1 MPTKKML
8 TKLRLINWHYFTN
21 ETINLKN
28 TTLLSGDNGAGKSTI
43 LDAIQLIL
51 TTNSRKFNLA
61 VGAESKR
68 SLKTY
73 VRGKTGEEGS
83 EYLRKGAVISYIAL
97 EVYEESKQRYFVI
110 GAKFDSPDLESE
122 VKRKWFCEE
131 GTLDGLSFIVEN
143 KPARDDQFQNH
154 GKKVTFIQQT
164 TAAKDKFKHRLGH
177 LQDNFFELL
186 AKSIAFKPM
195 KDVKSFVSQF
205 ILPEKNIDIDAL
217 RENIRN
223 LKEMQLLVEE
233 IKKQVNDLEAIQK
246 IYDDILHF
254 DEQIL
259 VIDIL
264 IKIAEAEAKKASIAD
279 KTSQIRLLEQ
289 HLEQENKACNEL
301 TSAIQSLN
309 ERYINVRTSLKS
321 GESALLISNIKRD
334 ISDKEKDKSTLSSQI
349 NQLKEQ
355 LKRIRTALRYIHE
368 YSSVTDSEIP
378 ALERSE
384 MDMQRR
390 NSIVI
395 EMERAF
401 AEAESSIQNKLVE
414 TKIELTALNK
424 ALEHLSKEIKDLEQ
438 NKLTYDKNV
447 TMLKEAIQREFS
459 ARGIVSEVHILAD
472 LLEISDSRW
481 QNAVE
486 GYLNSQR
493 FYIIVE
499 PAYYDTAAEVYDKY
513 KSRIHTAAI
522 VNTARLK
529 TDVTPDTSSLA
540 SVVMSENRYAYA
552 YVCYLLGRVT
562 MCETVSELKEHRIAI
577 TQGCML
583 YQGNALR
590 KIDPE
595 IYQMPYI
602 GKYALQQQLKIKKA
616 EYEEKSTKQKEL
628 ESQKLKYDEMLKAIR
643 QCNFE
648 ILKPVIT
655 APIEKQKI
663 SEDILQLQQ
672 KLKEAENNPTYLQL
686 QMEADDLNRQCEEK
700 GKKLSDINS
709 SIARKK
715 LEIENLKAETG
726 QLETE
731 VRSIESQ
738 ISNMSKG
745 NETALH
751 DARHKFDEHKRTKSA
766 DMIYNK
772 YHPRKQTLIKQR
784 VDADKTL
791 GIFQSRYKD
800 GELGTGIGM
809 MAAYSEEYSTLAKH
823 DLITYEE
830 KLRTIKENCE
840 TEFRESFLAKMREN
854 IENALSLFKE
864 LNKTLKPIYYGND
877 SYRFDYSADKRKKR
891 LYDMIM
897 SQFNLGGFN
906 LFSTQFDEEYHNEMN
921 ELFSKLTA
929 SDENGD
935 DVLREYTDYRSYLDY
950 DIEIISKDGKSQ
962 KFSKIYR
969 EKSGGETQ
977 TPYYVAIAA
986 SFAQLYST
994 GETIRV
1000 IMLDE
1005 AFDKMDEERIES
1017 MLTFFKSLDFQI
1029 ILAAPTSRLELI
1041 GEQVENTILVST
1053 DSGHNSFTEEF
1064 SYDELWN
1071 ENTGSPA

>member
-1 MPTKKML
+1 MQTKKIL
-8 TKLRLINWHYFTN
+8 TKLRLVNWHYFSN
-21 ETINLKN
+21 EMIHLKN
-28 TTLLSGDNGAGKSTI
+28 TNLFSGDNGAGKSTI

-73 VRGKTGEEGS
+73 VRGKTGEEGN

-110 GAKFDSPDLESE
+110 GGKFDSPDLESE

-131 GTLDGLSFIVEN
+131 GTLDQLSFIVDN
-143 KPARDDQFQNH
+143 KPAKDEQFRNN
-154 GKKVTFIQQT
+154 GKRVVFIHQT
-164 TAAKDKFKHRLGH
+164 SLAKDRFKSRLGH

-233 IKKQVNDLEAIQK
+233 VKKQVNNLEAIQK
-246 IYDDILHF
+246 KYDDILHF

-264 IKIAEAEAKKASIAD
+264 IKIAEAEAKKARIANM
-279 KTSQIRLLEQ
+279 TSQIRLAEQ
-289 HLEQENKACNEL
+289 RLAQDEKARNDL
-301 TSAIQSLN
+301 SADIQSLN
-309 ERYINVRTSLKS
+309 ERYINVQISLNS
-321 GESALLISNIKRD
+321 GESALLIGSIKSD
-334 ISDKEKDKSTLSSQI
+334 IKDKEKDKRTLSNQI
-349 NQLKEQ
+349 YQLKEQ
-355 LKRIRTALRYIHE
+355 LKRIRTALRYIHK
-368 YSSVTDSEIP
+368 YSTVTDSEIS
-378 ALERSE
+378 ALEQTK
-384 MDMQRR
+384 MDIQRR

-395 EMERAF
+395 EIECAF
-401 AEAESSIQNKLVE
+401 AEAESSIQNQLAD
-414 TKIELTALNK
+414 TKAELTVLNK
-424 ALEHLSKEIKDLEQ
+424 ALEQLAKEIKDLEQ
-438 NKLTYDKNV
+438 NKLTYDRNV
-447 TMLKEAIQREFS
+447 TMLKEAIQFEFS

-472 LLEISDSRW
+472 LLEISNSKW

-499 PAYYDTAAEVYDKY
+499 PVYYDIAAEVYDKY
-513 KSRIHTAAI
+513 KSKIHTAAI
-522 VNTARLK
+522 VNTAKLN
-529 TDVTPDTSSLA
+529 TDVTPDTTSPSLA
-540 SVVMSENRYAYA
+540 SVVTSENRYAYA
-552 YVCYLLGRVT
+552 YICYLLGRVT
-562 MCETVSELKEHRIAI
+562 MCESVSELKEHRIAI

-595 IYQMPYI
+595 IYNMPYI

-616 EYEEKSTKQKEL
+616 EYEDKSARQSEIKTQ
-628 ESQKLKYDEMLKAIR
+628 ESNYNTILSVIK

-655 APIEKQKI
+655 APIEMQKI
-663 SEDILQLQQ
+663 TEEIRLLNQ
-672 KLKEAENNPTYLQL
+672 KLKEAENDPTYLQL
-686 QMEADDLNRQCEEK
+686 QMEAGELQGQLDSKNKELDNIKQSITRNQDTIERLTA
-700 GKKLSDINS
+700 DI
-709 SIARKK
+709 
-715 LEIENLKAETG
+715 G

-731 VRSIESQ
+731 VSNIESQ
-738 ISNMSKG
+738 ISNMGKG

-751 DARHKFDEHKRTKSA
+751 DAHHKFEEHKKTKSA
-766 DMIYNK
+766 DTIWGNYQ
-772 YHPRKQTLIKQR
+772 PRRETLRNQKEKANNELH
-784 VDADKTL
+784 VM
-791 GIFQSRYKD
+791 QSKYKD
-800 GELGTGIGM
+800 GELGTGIDM
-809 MAAYSEEYSTLAKH
+809 MSAYSEEYSALAKH
-823 DLITYEE
+823 DLIRYEE
-830 KLRTIKENCE
+830 QLRVIKDNCE
-840 TEFRESFLAKMREN
+840 TEFRESFLAKIREN
-854 IENALSLFKE
+854 IENAITLFKE

-891 LYDMIM
+891 LYDMII
-897 SQFNLGGFN
+897 SDFNLGGFN
-906 LFSTQFDEEYHNEMN
+906 LFSTQFDEEYHDEMN

-1017 MLTFFKSLDFQI
+1017 MLTFFKSQNFQI

-1041 GEQVENTILVST
+1041 GEQADNIVMIYT
-1053 DSGHNSFTEEF
+1053 DSSHNSFAGEF
-1064 SYDELWN
+1064 SYDD
-1071 ENTGSPA
+1071 S

>member
-1 MPTKKML
+1 MQTKKIL
-8 TKLRLINWHYFTN
+8 TKLRLVNWHYFSN
-21 ETINLKN
+21 ETIHLKN
-28 TTLLSGDNGAGKSTI
+28 TNLFSGDNGAGKSTI

-83 EYLRKGAVISYIAL
+83 EYIRKGAVISYIAL

-110 GAKFDSPDLESE
+110 GGKFDSPDLESE
-122 VKRKWFCEE
+122 VKKKWFCEE
-131 GTLDGLSFIVEN
+131 GTLDQLSFIADN
-143 KPARDDQFQNH
+143 KPAKDEQFRNN
-154 GKKVTFIQQT
+154 GKRVVFIHQT
-164 TAAKDKFKHRLGH
+164 SLAKDRFKLRLGH

-205 ILPEKNIDIDAL
+205 ILPEKSIDIDAL

-233 IKKQVNDLEAIQK
+233 VKKQVNDLEAIQK
-246 IYDDILHF
+246 KYDDILHF

-279 KTSQIRLLEQ
+279 KTSQIRLAEQ
-289 HLEQENKACNEL
+289 RLAQDEKARNDL
-301 TSAIQSLN
+301 SADIQRLN
-309 ERYINVRTSLKS
+309 ERYINVRTSLNS
-321 GESALLISNIKRD
+321 GESALLISSIRSDIK
-334 ISDKEKDKSTLSSQI
+334 DKEKDKSTLSDQL

-355 LKRIRTALRYIHE
+355 LKRIRTALRYIRK
-368 YSSVTDSEIP
+368 YSAVTDSEIS
-378 ALERSE
+378 ALEQTE
-384 MDMQRR
+384 MDIQRR
-390 NSIVI
+390 NSII
-395 EMERAF
+395 IDIERAF
-401 AEAESSIQNKLVE
+401 ADAEKIIQDQLMD
-414 TKIELTALNK
+414 TKTELTALNK
-424 ALEHLSKEIKDLEQ
+424 AIEQLSREIRDLEQ

-447 TMLKEAIQREFS
+447 TMLKEVIQREFS

-472 LLEISDSRW
+472 LLEISDSKW

-499 PAYYDTAAEVYDKY
+499 PAYYDIAAEVYDKY
-513 KSRIHTAAI
+513 KSKIHTAAI
-522 VNTARLK
+522 VNTAKLK
-529 TDVTPDTSSLA
+529 TDITPDETSLA
-540 SVVMSENRYAYA
+540 SVVTSENRYAYA
-552 YVCYLLGRVT
+552 YACYLIGRVT
-562 MCETVSELKEHRIAI
+562 MCESVSELKEHRIAI

-590 KIDPE
+590 KIDPK
-595 IYQMPYI
+595 IYNMPYI

-616 EYEEKSTKQKEL
+616 EYEDKSAGRSEL
-628 ESQKLKYDEMLKAIR
+628 KTQESDYTTILSVIR

-655 APIEKQKI
+655 SPIEMQKI
-663 SEDILQLQQ
+663 TEDIRLLNQ
-672 KLKEAENNPTYLQL
+672 KLKEAENDPTYLQL
-686 QMEADDLNRQCEEK
+686 QMEADELKRQLDSKDKELDNIKQSITKNR
-700 GKKLSDINS
+700 LST
-709 SIARKK
+709 
-715 LEIENLKAETG
+715 ENLTADIG
-726 QLETE
+726 QLEAE
-731 VRSIESQ
+731 ISNIESQ
-738 ISNMSKG
+738 ICDMCKE
-745 NETALH
+745 NEAALH
-751 DARHKFDEHKRTKSA
+751 DARHKFEEHKKTKSA
-766 DMIYNK
+766 DTIWGNYQL
-772 YHPRKQTLIKQR
+772 RRETLRSQKEKANNELH
-784 VDADKTL
+784 VM
-791 GIFQSRYKD
+791 QSRYKD

-809 MAAYSEEYSTLAKH
+809 MSAYSEEYGALAKH
-823 DLITYEE
+823 DLIKYEE
-830 KLRTIKENCE
+830 QLRGIKDNCE

-854 IENALSLFKE
+854 IENAISLFKE

-877 SYRFDYSADKRKKR
+877 SYRFDYSSDKRKKR

-897 SQFNLGGFN
+897 SDFNLGGFN
-906 LFSTQFDEEYHNEMN
+906 LFSTQFDEEYHDEMN

-1017 MLTFFKSLDFQI
+1017 MLTFFKSQNFQI

-1041 GEQVENTILVST
+1041 GEQADNIVMVYT
-1053 DSGHNSFTEEF
+1053 DSGHNSFAEEF
-1064 SYDELWN
+1064 SYDEL
-1071 ENTGSPA
+1071 

>member
-1 MPTKKML
+1 MQTKKIL
-8 TKLRLINWHYFTN
+8 TKLRLINWHYFGN

-28 TTLLSGDNGAGKSTI
+28 TNLFSGDNGAGKSTI

-73 VRGKTGEEGS
+73 VRGKTGEEGN

-131 GTLDGLSFIVEN
+131 GMLEQLSFIVEN
-143 KPARDDQFQNH
+143 KPAKDNQFKNN

-233 IKKQVNDLEAIQK
+233 VRKQVNALEAIQK
-246 IYDDILHF
+246 KYDDILRF

-264 IKIAEAEAKKASIAD
+264 IKIAEAESKKVSIAD
-279 KTSQIRLLEQ
+279 KTRQICLAEQRLAQ
-289 HLEQENKACNEL
+289 DKKSCNNL
-301 TSAIQSLN
+301 ISDIQSLN
-309 ERYINVRTSLKS
+309 ERYINVQTSLNS
-321 GESALLISNIKRD
+321 GESALLIGSIKSD
-334 ISDKEKDKSTLSSQI
+334 IKDKEKDKNALSDQLY
-349 NQLKEQ
+349 QLKEQ
-355 LKRIRTALRYIHE
+355 LKRIRKALRYIHGFGNV
-368 YSSVTDSEIP
+368 SDSDIV
-378 ALERSE
+378 ALEQTE
-384 MDMQRR
+384 MDIQLR
-390 NSIVI
+390 NSLII
-395 EMERAF
+395 EIERAF
-401 AEAESSIQNKLVE
+401 AEAENSIQNQLAE
-414 TKIELTALNK
+414 TKAELTVLNK
-424 ALEHLSKEIKDLEQ
+424 AVEQLSGEIKDLEQ
-438 NKLTYDKNV
+438 NKITYDKNV

-459 ARGIVSEVHILAD
+459 ARGIASEVHILAN

-493 FYIIVE
+493 FYIITE
-499 PAYYDTAAEVYDKY
+499 PAYYDIAAAVYDKY
-513 KSRIHTAAI
+513 KSKIHTAAI
-522 VNTARLK
+522 VNTAKLN
-529 TDVTPDTSSLA
+529 TDVKPDATSLA
-540 SVVMSENRYAYA
+540 SVVTSENRYAYA

-562 MCETVSELKEHRIAI
+562 MCENVSELKEYQIAI

-590 KIDPE
+590 KIAPE
-595 IYQMPYI
+595 IYNMPYI
-602 GKYALQQQLKIKKA
+602 GRYALQQQLKIKKA
-616 EYEEKSTKQKEL
+616 EYEEKSAVQSELKTK
-628 ESQKLKYDEMLKAIR
+628 ESINNTMLSAIR

-655 APIEKQKI
+655 APIEMQKI
-663 SEDILQLQQ
+663 TENIRLLNQ
-672 KLKEAENNPTYLQL
+672 KLKDAENDPTYLQL
-686 QMEADDLNRQCEEK
+686 QMEADELKGLLDSKNRELDNIKQSVTRNQDAIER
-700 GKKLSDINS
+700 LTADI
-709 SIARKK
+709 
-715 LEIENLKAETG
+715 G

-731 VRSIESQ
+731 VGNIESQ
-738 ISNMSKG
+738 ISNMCKG

-751 DARHKFDEHKRTKSA
+751 DARRKFEEHKKTKSA
-766 DMIYNK
+766 DTIWGNYQ
-772 YHPRKQTLIKQR
+772 PRREALRNHKEKATNELHIM
-784 VDADKTL
+784 
-791 GIFQSRYKD
+791 QSRYKD

-809 MAAYSEEYSTLAKH
+809 MSAYSDEYSTLAKH
-823 DLITYEE
+823 DLIRYDEQ
-830 KLRTIKENCE
+830 LRVIKDNCE

-854 IENALSLFKE
+854 IENAISLFKE
-864 LNKTLKPIYYGND
+864 LNKTLRPIYYGND

-891 LYDMIM
+891 LYDMIV
-897 SQFNLGGFN
+897 SDFNLGGFN
-906 LFSTQFDEEYHNEMN
+906 LFSTQFDEEYHDEMN

-929 SDENGD
+929 SDENGY

-1017 MLTFFKSLDFQI
+1017 MLTFFKSQNFQI

-1041 GEQVENTILVST
+1041 GEQADNIVMIYT
-1053 DSGHNSFTEEF
+1053 DSSHNSFAEEF
-1064 SYDELWN
+1064 SYDEL
-1071 ENTGSPA
+1071 

>member
-1 MPTKKML
+1 MQTKKIL
-8 TKLRLINWHYFTN
+8 TKLRLINWHYFSN
-21 ETINLKN
+21 ETIHLKN
-28 TTLLSGDNGAGKSTI
+28 ANLFSGDNGAGKSTI
-43 LDAIQLIL
+43 LDAIQLVL

-83 EYLRKGAVISYIAL
+83 EYIRKGAVISYIAL

-110 GAKFDSPDLESE
+110 GGKFDSPDLESDI
-122 VKRKWFCEE
+122 KKKWFCEE
-131 GTLDGLSFIVEN
+131 GTLDQLSFIVDN
-143 KPARDDQFQNH
+143 KPAKDDQFRNN
-154 GKKVTFIQQT
+154 GKKITFIQQT
-164 TAAKDKFKHRLGH
+164 TLAKDKFTHRLGH
-177 LQDNFFELL
+177 LQDNFNELL

-205 ILPEKNIDIDAL
+205 ILPEKNIDIDTL

-223 LKEMQLLVEE
+223 LKEMQLIVEE
-233 IKKQVNDLEAIQK
+233 VKKQLNDLEAIQK
-246 IYDDILHF
+246 KYDDILHF

-264 IKIAEAEAKKASIAD
+264 MKIAEEEAKKAKIANM
-279 KTSQIRLLEQ
+279 TSQISLAEQ
-289 HLEQENKACNEL
+289 CLMQNEKACYDL
-301 TSAIQSLN
+301 TADIQRLN
-309 ERYINVRTSLKS
+309 ERYINVQTSLNS
-321 GESALLISNIKRD
+321 GRSALLIGSIRSDIK
-334 ISDKEKDKSTLSSQI
+334 DKEKDKSTLS
-349 NQLKEQ
+349 NRLYQLKEQ
-355 LKRIRTALRYIHE
+355 LKRIQTATRYIHK
-368 YSSVTDSEIP
+368 YSAVTNSEIS
-378 ALERSE
+378 ALEQTE

-390 NSIVI
+390 NIIII

-401 AEAESSIQNKLVE
+401 AEAESNIQDQLAD
-414 TKIELTALNK
+414 TRAELTVLNK
-424 ALEHLSKEIKDLEQ
+424 GIEQLSKEIKDLEQ
-438 NKLTYDKNV
+438 NKLTYDRNV
-447 TMLKEAIQREFS
+447 KMLKEAIQHEFS

-472 LLEISDSRW
+472 LLEISDSKW

-486 GYLNSQR
+486 GYLNTQR

-499 PAYYDTAAEVYDKY
+499 PAYYDIAAEVYDKY
-513 KSRIHTAAI
+513 KAKIHTAAI
-522 VNTARLK
+522 VNTAKLN
-529 TDVTPDTSSLA
+529 TDATPDTTSLA
-540 SVVMSENRYAYA
+540 SVVTSENRYAYA
-552 YVCYLLGRVT
+552 YICYLLGRVT
-562 MCETVSELKEHRIAI
+562 MCESVSELKEYRIAI

-595 IYQMPYI
+595 IYNMPYI

-616 EYEEKSTKQKEL
+616 EYEDKSARRSEL
-628 ESQKLKYDEMLKAIR
+628 KTQGSNYNTILSAIR

-648 ILKPVIT
+648 ILKSVIT
-655 APIEKQKI
+655 APIEMQKI
-663 SEDILQLQQ
+663 TEEIRLLNR
-672 KLKEAENNPTYLQL
+672 KLKEAENDPTYLQL
-686 QMEADDLNRQCEEK
+686 QMEADE
-700 GKKLSDINS
+700 
-709 SIARKK
+709 
-715 LEIENLKAETG
+715 LKEQLVCKNKELDNIKQFITRNQDKIKHLTADMG
-726 QLETE
+726 LLETD
-731 VRSIESQ
+731 VSDIESQ
-738 ISNMSKG
+738 ISDMCKG
-745 NETALH
+745 NETALSE
-751 DARHKFDEHKRTKSA
+751 ARHKFEEHKKTKSA
-766 DMIYNK
+766 DTIRDNYK
-772 YHPRKQTLIKQR
+772 PRKETLRKQKEK
-784 VDADKTL
+784 ANNEL
-791 GIFQSRYKD
+791 HIMQSKYKG
-800 GELGTGIGM
+800 GELGTGIDM
-809 MAAYSEEYSTLAKH
+809 MSAFSEEYITLSKH
-823 DLITYEE
+823 DLIRYEE
-830 KLRTIKENCE
+830 QLRTIMNNCE

-854 IENALSLFKE
+854 IENAISLFKE

-897 SQFNLGGFN
+897 SDFNLGGFN
-906 LFSTQFDEEYHNEMN
+906 LFSTQFDEEYHDEMD

-935 DVLREYTDYRSYLDY
+935 DVLREYTNYRSYLDY

-1017 MLTFFKSLDFQI
+1017 MLTFFKSQNFQI

-1041 GEQVENTILVST
+1041 GEQVDNIVMIYT
-1053 DSGHNSFTEEF
+1053 DSEHNSFAEEF
-1064 SYDELWN
+1064 SYDEL
-1071 ENTGSPA
+1071 

>member
-1 MPTKKML
+1 MQTKKIL
-8 TKLRLINWHYFTN
+8 TKIRLINWHYFGN

-28 TTLLSGDNGAGKSTI
+28 TNLFSGDNGAGKSTI

-73 VRGKTGEEGS
+73 VRGKTGEEGN

-97 EVYEESKQRYFVI
+97 EVYEENKQRYFVI
-110 GAKFDSPDLESE
+110 GGKFDSPDLESE

-131 GTLDGLSFIVEN
+131 GTLNQLSFIADN
-143 KPARDDQFQNH
+143 KPANDEQFRNN
-154 GKKVTFIQQT
+154 GKKVVFIHQT
-164 TAAKDKFKHRLGH
+164 SLAKDKFKLRLGH
-177 LQDNFFELL
+177 LQNNFFELL

-233 IKKQVNDLEAIQK
+233 VKKQVNDLEAIQK
-246 IYDDILHF
+246 KYDDIFHF

-264 IKIAEAEAKKASIAD
+264 IKIAEAEAKKVSIAD
-279 KTSQIRLLEQ
+279 KASQIRLAEQ
-289 HLEQENKACNEL
+289 CLAQDEKARDD
-301 TSAIQSLN
+301 LN
-309 ERYINVRTSLKS
+309 EDIKSQTEHYTDVLSALKS
-321 GESALLISNIKRD
+321 GETAQLINTIHTSISN
-334 ISDKEKDKSTLSSQI
+334 KEKDKSILSDSI
-349 NQLKEQ
+349 KSLKEQ
-355 LKRIRTALRYIHE
+355 LNRIRSALQHIHE
-368 YSSVTDSEIP
+368 YSTVTASEIS
-378 ALERSE
+378 ALEQTE
-384 MDMQRR
+384 MDIPRR

-395 EMERAF
+395 EIERAF
-401 AEAESSIQNKLVE
+401 EKAESNIQNQLAD
-414 TKIELTALNK
+414 TKAELKVLEQALNQ
-424 ALEHLSKEIKDLEQ
+424 LSKEIKDLEQ
-438 NKLTYDKNV
+438 NKLTYDRNV

-472 LLEISDSRW
+472 LLEISDSKW

-499 PAYYDTAAEVYDKY
+499 PVYYDIAAEVYDKC
-513 KSRIHTAAI
+513 KSKIHTAAI
-522 VNTARLK
+522 VNTARLN
-529 TDVTPDTSSLA
+529 TDVTPDTTSLA
-540 SVVMSENRYAYA
+540 SVVTSENRYAYA
-552 YVCYLLGRVT
+552 YICYLLGRVT
-562 MCETVSELKEHRIAI
+562 MCESVSELKEYRIAV

-590 KIDPE
+590 NINPE
-595 IYQMPYI
+595 IYNMPYI

-616 EYEEKSTKQKEL
+616 EYEDKSAGQ
-628 ESQKLKYDEMLKAIR
+628 SKLKTQELNYTMILSAVR

-655 APIEKQKI
+655 APIEMRKI
-663 SEDILQLQQ
+663 TEEIRLLNR
-672 KLKEAENNPTYLQL
+672 KLKEAENDPTYLQL
-686 QMEADDLNRQCEEK
+686 QMEADELKGQLESKNKELDNIKQSITKNRF
-700 GKKLSDINS
+700 S
-709 SIARKK
+709 
-715 LEIENLKAETG
+715 IENLSVDIG
-726 QLETE
+726 QLETD
-731 VRSIESQ
+731 VSNIESQ
-738 ISNMSKG
+738 ISDMCKG
-745 NETALH
+745 NETALSE
-751 DARHKFDEHKRTKSA
+751 ARHKFEEHKKTKSA
-766 DMIYNK
+766 DTIRVNYQ
-772 YHPRKQTLIKQR
+772 PRRETLRNQKEKNNSELH
-784 VDADKTL
+784 VM
-791 GIFQSRYKD
+791 QSKYKD

-809 MAAYSEEYSTLAKH
+809 MSAYFEEYSTLAKH
-823 DLITYEE
+823 DLIRYEE
-830 KLRTIKENCE
+830 QLRVIKDNCE

-854 IENALSLFKE
+854 IENAVSLFKE

-897 SQFNLGGFN
+897 SDFNLSGFN
-906 LFSTQFDEEYHNEMN
+906 LFSTQFDEEYHDEMN

-1017 MLTFFKSLDFQI
+1017 MLTFFKSQNFQI

-1041 GEQVENTILVST
+1041 GEQTDNIVMIYT
-1053 DSGHNSFTEEF
+1053 DSSHNSFAEEF
-1064 SYDELWN
+1064 SYDEL
-1071 ENTGSPA
+1071 

>member
-1 MPTKKML
+1 MAVKQKAMQTKKIL
-8 TKLRLINWHYFTN
+8 TKLRLINWHYFSN

-28 TTLLSGDNGAGKSTI
+28 TNLFSGDNGAGKSTI

-83 EYLRKGAVISYIAL
+83 EYIRKGAVISYIAL

-110 GAKFDSPDLESE
+110 GGKFDSPDLESE

-131 GTLDGLSFIVEN
+131 GTLEQLSFIVDN
-143 KPARDDQFQNH
+143 KPAKDDQFKNN
-154 GKKVTFIQQT
+154 GKKITFIQQT
-164 TAAKDKFKHRLGH
+164 TAAKEKFKHRLGH

-205 ILPEKNIDIDAL
+205 ILPEKNIDIDTL

-233 IKKQVNDLEAIQK
+233 VKKQVNDLEAIQK
-246 IYDDILHF
+246 KYDDILHF

-264 IKIAEAEAKKASIAD
+264 IQIAEAEAKKASIAD
-279 KTSQIRLLEQ
+279 KTSQISLAEQRLMQDE
-289 HLEQENKACNEL
+289 KACDDLSEDIKSQTEHYADVL
-301 TSAIQSLN
+301 SA
-309 ERYINVRTSLKS
+309 LKS
-321 GESALLISNIKRD
+321 GETAQLINTIHTSIIN
-334 ISDKEKDKSTLSSQI
+334 KEKDKTILSGSI
-349 NQLKEQ
+349 KNLKAQLN
-355 LKRIRTALRYIHE
+355 RIRSVLRYIHE
-368 YSSVTDSEIP
+368 YSSITDSEVS
-378 ALERSE
+378 ALEQTE
-384 MDMQRR
+384 MDIQCR

-395 EMERAF
+395 EIERAF
-401 AEAESSIQNKLVE
+401 AEAKSNVQNQLAE
-414 TKIELTALNK
+414 TMAELTALNK
-424 ALEHLSKEIKDLEQ
+424 VLNQLSKEIKNLEQ
-438 NKLTYDKNV
+438 NKLTYDRNV
-447 TMLKEAIQREFS
+447 TMLKEAIQHEFS

-472 LLEISDSRW
+472 LLEISDRKW

-493 FYIIVE
+493 FYIIAE
-499 PAYYDTAAEVYDKY
+499 PAYYDIAAEVYNKY
-513 KSRIHTAAI
+513 KSKIHTAAI
-522 VNTARLK
+522 VNTAKLN
-529 TDVTPDTSSLA
+529 TDITPDTSSLA
-540 SVVMSENRYAYA
+540 SVVTSENRYAYA
-552 YVCYLLGRVT
+552 YICYLLGRVT
-562 MCETVSELKEHRIAI
+562 MCESESVSELKEHRIAI
-577 TQGCML
+577 TQSCML

-590 KIDPE
+590 NIDPK
-595 IYQMPYI
+595 IYNMPYI

-616 EYEEKSTKQKEL
+616 EYEDKSAVQSEL
-628 ESQKLKYDEMLKAIR
+628 KTQESNYNTILSAIE

-648 ILKPVIT
+648 ILKPAIN
-655 APIEKQKI
+655 APIEMQKLEEEI
-663 SEDILQLQQ
+663 RLLKQ
-672 KLKEAENNPTYLQL
+672 KLKEAENDPTYLQL
-686 QMEADDLNRQCEEK
+686 QMEADELKRQLDSKNKERDNIK
-700 GKKLSDINS
+700 Q
-709 SIARKK
+709 SIIRNQDK
-715 LEIENLKAETG
+715 IERLTDVIRS
-726 QLETE
+726 LETDI
-731 VRSIESQ
+731 RDIESQ
-738 ISNMSKG
+738 INDMCKG

-751 DARHKFDEHKRTKSA
+751 DARHKFEEHKKTKSA
-766 DMIYNK
+766 DTIWGNYQ
-772 YHPRKQTLIKQR
+772 PRRETLRNQK
-784 VDADKTL
+784 DKANNEL
-791 GIFQSRYKD
+791 YVMQSKYKD

-809 MAAYSEEYSTLAKH
+809 MLAYSEEYSTLAKH
-823 DLITYEE
+823 DLIRYEE
-830 KLRTIKENCE
+830 QLITIKDNCE

-854 IENALSLFKE
+854 IENAIFLFKE

-877 SYRFDYSADKRKKR
+877 SYRFDYSRDKHKKR

-897 SQFNLGGFN
+897 SDFNLGGFN
-906 LFSTQFDEEYHNEMN
+906 LFSTQFDEEYHDEMN

-1017 MLTFFKSLDFQI
+1017 MLTFFKLQNFQI

-1041 GEQVENTILVST
+1041 GEQVDNIVMIYT
-1053 DSGHNSFTEEF
+1053 DSVHNSFAEEF
-1064 SYDELWN
+1064 SYDEL
-1071 ENTGSPA
+1071 

>member
-1 MPTKKML
+1 MQTKKIL
-8 TKLRLINWHYFTN
+8 TKLRLVNWHYFSN
-21 ETINLKN
+21 ETIHLKN
-28 TTLLSGDNGAGKSTI
+28 TNLFSGDNGAGKSTI

-61 VGAESKR
+61 VGAESRR

-83 EYLRKGAVISYIAL
+83 EYIRKGTVISYIAL
-97 EVYEESKQRYFVI
+97 EVYEERKQRYFVI
-110 GAKFDSPDLESE
+110 GAKFDSPDFESE

-131 GTLDGLSFIVEN
+131 GTLDQLSFIVDN
-143 KPARDDQFQNH
+143 KPAKDDQFRNN
-154 GKKVTFIQQT
+154 GKRVVFIHQT
-164 TAAKDKFKHRLGH
+164 SLAKDRFKSRLGH

-205 ILPEKNIDIDAL
+205 ILPEKNIDIDVL

-223 LKEMQLLVEE
+223 LKEMQLLVKEV
-233 IKKQVNDLEAIQK
+233 KKQVNDLEAIQK
-246 IYDDILHF
+246 KYDDILHF

-264 IKIAEAEAKKASIAD
+264 IKIAEAESKKASIAD
-279 KTSQIRLLEQ
+279 MTSQIRLAEQ
-289 HLEQENKACNEL
+289 RLAQDEKARNDLSEDIKSQTEHYTDVL
-301 TSAIQSLN
+301 SA
-309 ERYINVRTSLKS
+309 LKS
-321 GESALLISNIKRD
+321 GETAQLINTIHTSIIN
-334 ISDKEKDKSTLSSQI
+334 KEKDKAILSGSI
-349 NQLKEQ
+349 KSLKEQ
-355 LKRIRTALRYIHE
+355 LNRIRSALWYIHK
-368 YSSVTDSEIP
+368 YSTVTDSEIS
-378 ALERSE
+378 ALEQAE
-384 MDMQRR
+384 MDIQRR
-390 NSIVI
+390 NSIII
-395 EMERAF
+395 EIERAF
-401 AEAESSIQNKLVE
+401 AESESSIQNQLAD
-414 TKIELTALNK
+414 TKAELTVLNK
-424 ALEHLSKEIKDLEQ
+424 DIEQLSKEIKDLEQ
-438 NKLTYDKNV
+438 NKLTYDRNV

-472 LLEISDSRW
+472 LLEISDSKW

-493 FYIIVE
+493 FYIIAE
-499 PAYYDTAAEVYDKY
+499 PAYYDIAAEVYDKY
-513 KSRIHTAAI
+513 KSKIHTAAI
-522 VNTARLK
+522 VNTAKLN
-529 TDVTPDTSSLA
+529 TDVTPDTTSLA
-540 SVVMSENRYAYA
+540 SVVTSENRYAYA

-562 MCETVSELKEHRIAI
+562 MCESVSELKEHRIAI

-590 KIDPE
+590 KIDPK
-595 IYQMPYI
+595 IYNMPYI

-616 EYEEKSTKQKEL
+616 EYEDKSARQSEL
-628 ESQKLKYDEMLKAIR
+628 KTQESNYNMMISVIR

-655 APIEKQKI
+655 APIEMQKI
-663 SEDILQLQQ
+663 TEDIRLLNQ
-672 KLKEAENNPTYLQL
+672 KLKEAENDPTYLQL
-686 QMEADDLNRQCEEK
+686 QMEADE
-700 GKKLSDINS
+700 
-709 SIARKK
+709 
-715 LEIENLKAETG
+715 LKG
-726 QLETE
+726 QLESKNKELDNIKQSITRNQDTIE
-731 VRSIESQ
+731 RLTADIGQLEIDVDGIESQ
-738 ISNMSKG
+738 ICNMSKG

-751 DARHKFDEHKRTKSA
+751 DARHKFEEHKKTKSA
-766 DMIYNK
+766 DTIFNNYQ
-772 YHPRKQTLIKQR
+772 PRREALKNQKEKANNELH
-784 VDADKTL
+784 VM
-791 GIFQSRYKD
+791 QSKYKD
-800 GELGTGIGM
+800 GDLGTGIGLM
-809 MAAYSEEYSTLAKH
+809 SAYSEEYSTLAKH
-823 DLITYEE
+823 NLIRYEE
-830 KLRTIKENCE
+830 QLRVIKDNCE

-854 IENALSLFKE
+854 IENAISLFKE

-897 SQFNLGGFN
+897 SDFNLGGFN
-906 LFSTQFDEEYHNEMN
+906 LFSIQFDEEYHDEMN

-935 DVLREYTDYRSYLDY
+935 DVLSEYTDYRSYLDY

-1005 AFDKMDEERIES
+1005 AFDKMDEERIGS
-1017 MLTFFKSLDFQI
+1017 MLTFFKSQNFQI

-1041 GEQVENTILVST
+1041 GEQADNIVMIYT
-1053 DSGHNSFTEEF
+1053 DSSHNSFAEEF
-1064 SYDELWN
+1064 SYDEL
-1071 ENTGSPA
+1071 

>member
-1 MPTKKML
+1 MQTKKIL
-8 TKLRLINWHYFTN
+8 TKLRLVNWHYFSN
-21 ETINLKN
+21 ETIHLKN
-28 TTLLSGDNGAGKSTI
+28 TNLFSGDNGAGKSTI

-83 EYLRKGAVISYIAL
+83 EYIRKGAVISYIAL
-97 EVYEESKQRYFVI
+97 EVYEKSKQHYFVI
-110 GAKFDSPDLESE
+110 GAKFDSPDIESE
-122 VKRKWFCEE
+122 IKKKWFCEE
-131 GTLDGLSFIVEN
+131 GTLDQLSFIVDN
-143 KPARDDQFQNH
+143 KPAKDEQFRNN
-154 GKKVTFIQQT
+154 GKRVVFIHQT
-164 TAAKDKFKHRLGH
+164 SLAKDRFKSRLGH

-223 LKEMQLLVEE
+223 LKEMQFLVEE
-233 IKKQVNDLEAIQK
+233 VKKQVNELEAIQK
-246 IYDDILHF
+246 KYEDILHF

-279 KTSQIRLLEQ
+279 MTSQIRLAEQ
-289 HLEQENKACNEL
+289 RLVQDEKACNAL
-301 TSAIQSLN
+301 SADIQRLN
-309 ERYINVRTSLKS
+309 ERYINVQTSLNS
-321 GESALLISNIKRD
+321 GESALLIGSIKSD
-334 ISDKEKDKSTLSSQI
+334 IKDKEKDKSTLSNQLY
-349 NQLKEQ
+349 QLKEQ

-368 YSSVTDSEIP
+368 YSTVTNSEISS
-378 ALERSE
+378 LEQTE
-384 MDMQRR
+384 MDIQRR

-395 EMERAF
+395 EMECAF
-401 AEAESSIQNKLVE
+401 AEAESSIQNQLAE
-414 TKIELTALNK
+414 TKAELTALNK
-424 ALEHLSKEIKDLEQ
+424 ALEQLSKEIKDLEK

-472 LLEISDSRW
+472 ILEISDSRW

-499 PAYYDTAAEVYDKY
+499 PVYYDIAAEVYDKY
-513 KSRIHTAAI
+513 KSKIHTAAI
-522 VNTARLK
+522 VNTAKLK
-529 TDVTPDTSSLA
+529 TDVTPDATSLA
-540 SVVMSENRYAYA
+540 SVVTSENRYAYA
-552 YVCYLLGRVT
+552 YVCYLLGRVA
-562 MCETVSELKEHRIAI
+562 MCESVSELKEYRIAI

-583 YQGNALR
+583 YHGNALR
-590 KIDPE
+590 KIDPK
-595 IYQMPYI
+595 IYNMPYI

-616 EYEEKSTKQKEL
+616 EYEDKSSKKSEL
-628 ESQKLKYDEMLKAIR
+628 KTQESNYNMILSVIR

-655 APIEKQKI
+655 APIEMQKI
-663 SEDILQLQQ
+663 TEDIRLLNQ
-672 KLKEAENNPTYLQL
+672 KLKEAENEPTYLQL
-686 QMEADDLNRQCEEK
+686 QMEVDELKEQVGSKNTELDNVKQSITKNR
-700 GKKLSDINS
+700 L
-709 SIARKK
+709 A
-715 LEIENLKAETG
+715 IENLTVDIGQFETVVNG
-726 QLETE
+726 
-731 VRSIESQ
+731 IESQ
-738 ISNMSKG
+738 ISDMCKG
-745 NETALH
+745 NETALSE
-751 DARHKFDEHKRTKSA
+751 ARHKFEEHKKTKSA
-766 DMIYNK
+766 DTIFTNQQPYRTSLVNK
-772 YHPRKQTLIKQR
+772 RN
-784 VDADKTL
+784 DKTNEL
-791 GIFQSRYKD
+791 IQAQTRYKD
-800 GELGTGIGM
+800 SELGTGIGM
-809 MAAYSEEYSTLAKH
+809 MSAYSEEYSTLAKH
-823 DLITYEE
+823 DLIRYEE
-830 KLRTIKENCE
+830 QLRTIKDNCE

-854 IENALSLFKE
+854 IQNAITLFKE

-877 SYRFDYSADKRKKR
+877 SYRFDYSADKCKKR
-891 LYDMIM
+891 LYNMIM
-897 SQFNLGGFN
+897 SDFNLGGFN
-906 LFSTQFDEEYHNEMN
+906 LFSTQFDEEYHDEMN

-929 SDENGD
+929 SDEKGD

-986 SFAQLYST
+986 SFALLYST

-1017 MLTFFKSLDFQI
+1017 MLTFFKSQNFQI

-1041 GEQVENTILVST
+1041 GEQADNIVMIYT
-1053 DSGHNSFTEEF
+1053 DSSHNSFAEEF
-1064 SYDELWN
+1064 SYDEL
-1071 ENTGSPA
+1071 